1 MNKYTIKEISKLFD
15 LPAST
20 LRYYEDIG
28 ILSNI
33 ERTSAGQRIYREH
46 HVNRLKSICCFK
58 GTGMSIAKLQAFFSY
73 EEKELEHMDE
83 ILTLLT
89 EQKNHVTEQL
99 IQLQK
104 DFEHVN
110 KKLRYYSDIKT
121 AVDTGKA
128 IPCWDDYRESK
139 K

>member
-1 MNKYTIKEISKLFD
+1 MNKYTIKEIASSFD
-15 LPAST
+15 IPAST

-28 ILSNI
+28 ILTNV
-33 ERTSAGQRIYREH
+33 ERTVSGQRIYREH

-73 EEKELEHMDE
+73 EEKENEHIDD
-83 ILTLLT
+83 ILTLLG
-89 EQKNHVTEQL
+89 EQKNSVAEQL

-104 DFEHVN
+104 DLDHVN
-110 KKLRYYSDIKT
+110 KKLLYYSDIKT
-121 AVDTGKA
+121 AIVSDS
-128 IPCWDDYRESK
+128 PLPSWDKYK